1 MSEFFEEE
9 LDELQDDLQ
18 DVVDDGLESVDDLD
32 QLGQTSDEVTEST
45 EAEPA
50 AKRPSR
56 GQAAVRSFT
65 VFDAMLL
72 MSLVCITLAAFLMFY
87 ELTTFGKFPGF
98 VWRTDE
104 AAVEASR

>member
-18 DVVDDGLESVDDLD
+18 DIVDDDLD
-32 QLGQTSDEVTEST
+32 QLGETSEEVYEST
-45 EAEPA
+45 EAEPPS
-50 AKRPSR
+50 KRRSR
-56 GQAAVRSFT
+56 GQTAVRSFT

>member
-1 MSEFFEEE
+1 VSEFFEEE

-18 DVVDDGLESVDDLD
+18 DVVDDDFDQVDDID
-32 QLGQTSDEVTEST
+32 QLGETSEEVYEST
-45 EAEPA
+45 EVEPA
-50 AKRPSR
+50 AKRTR
-56 GQAAVRSFT
+56 GQTAVRSFT

-72 MSLVCITLAAFLMFY
+72 MSLVCITLASFLMFY

>member
-18 DVVDDGLESVDDLD
+18 DVVEDDLD
-32 QLGQTSDEVTEST
+32 PIDQLGETSEEVTEST
-45 EAEPA
+45 EAEPSTG
-50 AKRPSR
+50 RRSR

-65 VFDAMLL
+65 VFDAMLM
-72 MSLVCITLAAFLMFY
+72 MSLVCITVAAILMFY

>member
-18 DVVDDGLESVDDLD
+18 DVVDDDLD
-32 QLGQTSDEVTEST
+32 QLGQTSEEVHETT
-45 EAEPA
+45 EAEPTR
-50 AKRPSR
+50 KRRSR
-56 GQAAVRSFT
+56 GQKAVRGFT

-87 ELTTFGKFPGF
+87 ELTTFGQFPGF